1 MEHGAGNATLLQQ
14 LGEPLRTGP
23 WYNAS
28 VGVTHGGL
36 IGNCTLSMVGSRHSA
51 DVAIRVGAHI
61 RVSQLVI
68 TAYRPIRRNKR
79 YTKHAPIPKF
89 SWNSIKLMRTIICQH
104 DWKNCKRI
112 GKKCKREILL

>member
-1 MEHGAGNATLLQQ
+1 MEHGAGNEALQQQ

-51 DVAIRVGAHI
+51 DVAIRVRA
-61 RVSQLVI
+61 
-68 TAYRPIRRNKR
+68 
-79 YTKHAPIPKF
+79 
-89 SWNSIKLMRTIICQH
+89 SIFTVGVCWSVRSYDAKVET
-104 DWKNCKRI
+104 
-112 GKKCKREILL
+112 GE